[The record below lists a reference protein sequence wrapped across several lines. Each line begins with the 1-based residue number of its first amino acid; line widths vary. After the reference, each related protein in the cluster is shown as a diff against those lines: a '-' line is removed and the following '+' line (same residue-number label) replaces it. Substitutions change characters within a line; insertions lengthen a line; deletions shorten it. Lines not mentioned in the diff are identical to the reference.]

1 VCSVLLYSNASGASS
16 NANALEPHRDLS
28 CVDYPWEFRK
38 TPCVWFHTHVRCP
51 DRWTR
56 LWDRVYCLGTADKAP
71 YTCTGSILFLWVLQV
86 KKRADERTRTA
97 DLISL
102 RVIGHALQ
110 GLAEACKCRISKRL
124 SLLGV
129 SACCTVLRS
138 QWYQIGIRTSD
149 SYSPTAD
156 LMARPRDL
164 RSHNPPMPV
173 YRRCRMLQNRLIYRT
188 RVDQGIRSV
197 LQAFEDG
204 GDHRLSHRR

>member
-56 LWDRVYCLGTADKAP
+56 LWDRVDCLGTADKAP

-102 RVIGHALQ
+102 RVIGHTLHGCAAVCTL
-110 GLAEACKCRISKRL
+110 RISM
-124 SLLGV
+124 GV
-129 SACCTVLRS
+129 SFLCIAACSTEFCAPGGVRVVS
-138 QWYQIGIRTSD
+138 SSD
-149 SYSPTAD
+149 NDAPSGSVAD
-156 LMARPRDL
+156 AVDHPRKARDYASSRL
-164 RSHNPPMPV
+164 
-173 YRRCRMLQNRLIYRT
+173 LQ
-188 RVDQGIRSV
+188 
-197 LQAFEDG
+197 
-204 GDHRLSHRR
+204 